1 MFDNDKEPTVLE
13 LIKIAENEKIFL
25 PEFQREFVW
34 EKSQIKLLID
44 SLFSNYT
51 INSILSWEGTDEL
64 ARRRVGGS
72 INEIQIPEQTNAK
85 INYLLDGQQRTSSL
99 MLVFTDKKVF
109 KRKNTRKT
117 EKINLYFDSEYEGED
132 PELRFIF
139 DDEPIIDNG
148 QEIILDSFSSE
159 ELIKKFGTRF
169 ISLKDVYK
177 EANDSNF
184 IKESTEKF
192 DKEMALSYVL
202 KIKDLYAKILN
213 RKVVNINQPG
223 NLQSVLN
230 IFERINTQNTKLN
243 IFDIMVAKTYKK
255 IENEYFDLRTF
266 FRILNYDGKISSNY
280 IENKNNLEIESVETN
295 IYLDEATQLFLVME
309 ILKQKFK
316 QKEILNLQTSD
327 LIDNSKS
334 IHKTYWNVIRFMEN
348 KFKIKKEELKSYR
361 PILKFLTI
369 YIAKN
374 PDLSIEQEELLNKW
388 FWNTLLYNRY
398 PGAQNERVER
408 DYKVI
413 QEKELS
419 NALDIFKNER
429 TRHFNKKYF
438 DAYYKSRSQLFES
451 ISLLFINNNAKDF
464 YNGIIALKKTNSDD
478 KLNEHHIFPTN
489 SKIGKKIIEDTKG
502 TDNEEI
508 LDNIAN
514 IAFITNRTNNK
525 KINNKEPSEY
535 ILEFEEEYKES
546 GIEKQFYNIME
557 SQFISKEMIQ
567 DLKEDKFWD
576 FIEKRTNLIKEKIN
590 ELCGE

>member
-1 MFDNDKEPTVLE
+1 
-13 LIKIAENEKIFL
+13 
-25 PEFQREFVW
+25 
-34 EKSQIKLLID
+34 
-44 SLFSNYT
+44 
-51 INSILSWEGTDEL
+51 SILSWEGTDEL

-109 KRKNTRKT
+109 KRKNTRKI

-139 DDEPIIDNG
+139 DDESIIDNG
-148 QEIILDSFSSE
+148 QKITLNYFSCD
-159 ELIKKFGTRF
+159 ELMTKFGTRF

-177 EANDSNF
+177 DAVDS
-184 IKESTEKF
+184 KF
-192 DKEMALSYVL
+192 FDDITQKLDDKIAISYYKKL
-202 KIKDLYAKILN
+202 RDLRDKILN

-223 NLQSVLN
+223 DLQSVLN

-255 IENEYFDLRTF
+255 IENEFFDLRSF
-266 FRILNYDGKISSNY
+266 FKILNYDGKISSNY

-295 IYLDEATQLFLVME
+295 KYLDEATQLFLVME

-327 LIDNSKS
+327 LIDNLKPL
-334 IHKTYWNVIRFMEN
+334 HKTYWKVIRFMEN

-388 FWNTLLYNRY
+388 FWNTILYNRY

-413 QEKELS
+413 QGKELS

-429 TRHFNKKYF
+429 TRHFNNKYF

-489 SKIGKKIIEDTKG
+489 SKIGKKIIEDTTG